1 MIVALLD
8 KYPVLRLGLKELL
21 TGHFKSITTI
31 ESEGIKLFSELQLD
45 QTPDI
50 IIMGFSEQEKDD
62 HLRDV
67 NMARKAY
74 PQASLIVYADEVLNL
89 NGLSGY
95 LSLGVEGYL
104 SKRADSLEL
113 ITCVSTVADGKK
125 YVNVADLLSLIGKPE
140 SGKKETFRNA
150 GELRLSGRETEI
162 ARYLAEG
169 KKPSWI
175 SQKLNRKPS
184 TISTIKRNI
193 FKKLTVTNILELRER
208 ISQYDVP

>member
-8 KYPVLRLGLKELL
+8 KYPVLRLGLRELL

-31 ESEGIKLFSELQLD
+31 ESESIRLFSALQLD

-50 IIMGFSEQEKDD
+50 IIMGLSEEGKDD
-62 HLRDV
+62 HFGDV
-67 NMARKAY
+67 NMAKKAY
-74 PQASLIVYADEVLNL
+74 PGTSLIVYADEALNL
-89 NGLSGY
+89 NGLSDY

-104 SKRADSLEL
+104 SKRAESTEL

-125 YVNVADLLSLIGKPE
+125 YVNVADLLSLLGKPE
-140 SGKKETFRNA
+140 SGKKEMFRNF
-150 GELRLSGRETEI
+150 GDLKLSGREAEI
-162 ARYLAEG
+162 ARYLADG
-169 KKPSWI
+169 KRPSWI

-193 FKKLTVTNILELRER
+193 FKKLAVNNVLELRER